1 MNTVADFFYW
11 RTTVLQLTGIAYAA
25 SEAAPATG
33 QGLGG
38 LGNYSF
44 IILMVATIA
53 IFYFLLIRPQK
64 KREKER
70 TDMISALQKGDKVMT
85 AGGMYGVID
94 GFKEGDIV
102 ILRISGNTK
111 VEFNKTAIQSKA
123 K

>member
-1 MNTVADFFYW
+1 M
-11 RTTVLQLTGIAYAA
+11 LQLTGIAYAA
-25 SEAAPATG
+25 GETAPSAG
-33 QGLGG
+33 QGGLQG

-44 IILMVATIA
+44 IILMVATIG

-64 KREKER
+64 KKEKER
-70 TDMISALQKGDKVMT
+70 TEMIAALQKGDKVMT

-102 ILRISGNTK
+102 IVKIAGNTK
-111 VEFNKTAIQSKA
+111 VEFSKSAIQTKA